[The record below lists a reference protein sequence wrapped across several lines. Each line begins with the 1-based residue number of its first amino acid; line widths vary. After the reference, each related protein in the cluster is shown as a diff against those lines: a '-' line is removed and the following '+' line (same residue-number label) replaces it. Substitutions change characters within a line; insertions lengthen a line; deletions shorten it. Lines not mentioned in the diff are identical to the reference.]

1 MVDKKN
7 IFTKDSVREQHRGKI
22 SDILTQGGGVDEI
35 VNYIMSRISTVISY
49 ERRKYERRH
58 LRKWSKDDGKKESI
72 GCNTQ

>member
-1 MVDKKN
+1 MVGMKN
-7 IFTKDSVREQHRGKI
+7 IFTKDSVKEQHRGKI

-58 LRKWSKDDGKKESI
+58 LRKWSKNDQEN
-72 GCNTQ
+72 NTFGRCL